1 MVCLFLEKDWALN
14 MVLLI
19 GVHAEIGIVKQKK
32 CSVCANL
39 GRISQKNKE
48 DSLSK
53 SKPIKIHPV

>member
-1 MVCLFLEKDWALN
+1 MVWLFLEKHWALN

-19 GVHAEIGIVKQKK
+19 GVHAEIEIVKQKT
-32 CSVCANL
+32 CSVYANL

-53 SKPIKIHPV
+53 SKPIKMRPV